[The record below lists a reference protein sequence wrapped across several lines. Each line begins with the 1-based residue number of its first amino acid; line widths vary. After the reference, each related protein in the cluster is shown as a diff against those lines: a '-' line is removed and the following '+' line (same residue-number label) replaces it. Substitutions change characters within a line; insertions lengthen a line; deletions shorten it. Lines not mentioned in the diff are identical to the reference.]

1 MAVKCG
7 QKPEFGPGFVE
18 RNRGR
23 RGRVVEML
31 EPEVGK
37 PPVALFG
44 RTAWRALLRSDESGT
59 EDVVGRAGHVYYM
72 L

>member
-1 MAVKCG
+1 
-7 QKPEFGPGFVE
+7 
-18 RNRGR
+18 
-23 RGRVVEML
+23 ML

-44 RTAWRALLRSDESGT
+44 RTAWRAFLRSDESGT

-72 L
+72 LQSQFFVLAMLIAQAEFPVTCF